1 MCHCGDTGWLQTPL
15 NNYPVVVYH
24 SSFKK
29 SMEVTAIMREIMS
42 IGELKRYYEDRS
54 LRRILFCTINQA
66 WDKVDSPMKASLT
79 FTSMAIACNP
89 NVICLKSDENTLWF
103 ERVKSVVVDAD
114 RSPLG
119 TVLDIICGDSSSKEN
134 DAHYIVIAS

>member
-24 SSFKK
+24 SSFEK
-29 SMEVTAIMREIMS
+29 SMEVTAIMRKIMS
-42 IGELKRYYEDRS
+42 VGELKRYYENRS
-54 LRRILFCTINQA
+54 PRRILFCTVNQA
-66 WDKVDSPMKASLT
+66 WHKVDTPLKASLT

-89 NVICLKSDENTLWF
+89 NAICLKSGDNTLWF
-103 ERVKSVVVDAD
+103 ERVKSVTVDSG

-119 TVLDIICGDSSSKEN
+119 TVLDIICGDSVGKEN
-134 DAHYIVIAS
+134 DIHYTVITS